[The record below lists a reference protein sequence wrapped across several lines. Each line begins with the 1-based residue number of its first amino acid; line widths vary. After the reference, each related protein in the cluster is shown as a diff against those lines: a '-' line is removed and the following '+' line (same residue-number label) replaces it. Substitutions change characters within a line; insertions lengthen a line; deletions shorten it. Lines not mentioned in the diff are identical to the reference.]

1 MRLPKSV
8 QEIADVIGHDK
19 ALWLVRQL
27 PPCGKRDR
35 RRNLYVPK
43 SQNLTTDHKLVDL
56 LGWADAI
63 AMCEAIGPKTLQPSL
78 QYYDRALDNREIL
91 TLKDKGYEVSQI
103 ARKMDCSEK
112 WVQNVIA
119 ARDMYRA
126 GYEALVIAHALRI
139 SPITIGC
146 ILDID
151 VPATAAPVKRNPP
164 PKPASPQFDLGF

>member
-8 QEIADVIGHDK
+8 QEIADVIGHDR
-19 ALWLVRQL
+19 AIWLVRQL

-43 SQNLTTDHKLVDL
+43 PRNLTTGHKLVEL
-56 LGWADAI
+56 LGWADAM

-91 TLKDKGYEVSQI
+91 TLKDKGYEPRDI

-112 WVQNVIA
+112 WAQNVIA
-119 ARDMYRA
+119 ARDMHRA
-126 GYEALVIAHALRI
+126 GYDALVIAHALRI
-139 SPITIGC
+139 SVIAIGC

-151 VPATAAPVKRNPP
+151 VPDSTEPVKRNAPAKPP
-164 PKPASPQFDLGF
+164 SPQFDLGL

>member
-8 QEIADVIGHDK
+8 QEIAEVIGHEK

-43 SQNLTTDHKLVDL
+43 PNNLTTNHKLVEL
-56 LGWADAI
+56 LGWADAMS
-63 AMCEAIGPKTLQPSL
+63 MCEAIGPKTLQPSL
-78 QYYDRALDNREIL
+78 QYYDRALDNRDIL

-103 ARKMDCSEK
+103 AQEKGCSEK
-112 WVQNVIA
+112 WVQNVIS
-119 ARDMYRA
+119 ARDMHRA
-126 GYEALVIAHALRI
+126 GYDALVIAHALRI
-139 SPITIGC
+139 SVLAIGC

-151 VPATAAPVKRNPP
+151 VPESSEPVKRNPP
-164 PKPASPQFDLGF
+164 PKPPSPQFDLGF